1 MATKAMYKDSQVEI
15 LTLEGK
21 ATGRK
26 VTLPGNLFDVDL
38 NIPLIHQVVEAQMAA
53 ARQGTHATKTRGM
66 VSGGGKK
73 PYRQKGTGNARQG
86 SIRAPHYKGG
96 GIVHGPQPRDYS
108 QRTPKKMISG
118 ALRSALS
125 DRARNGSLIVLEDL
139 VAEDVPSTKAAL
151 KTLAAVTNG
160 GKVLVV
166 VDRGEDGATA
176 VVKSYAN
183 APATHTVWADQ
194 LNTYDVVD
202 AAEVVFSEGAINSYI
217 ERASVTAPAREE
229 KVASK
234 VKAVEEKK
242 ADKTTKSK
250 KADEAGTDKAPA
262 KKPAAKADEAPA
274 KKAPA
279 KKVARA
285 EVGED
290 EAPAKK
296 APAKKAT
303 KKVEEVIEDV
313 EGAAKKVAKKAESVV
328 EDIEAAVKKPAKKAP
343 AKKAA
348 AKEDA
353 E

>member
-1 MATKAMYKDSQVEI
+1 MATKAMYKDSQVEV

-96 GIVHGPQPRDYS
+96 GVVHGPQPRDYS
-108 QRTPKKMISG
+108 QRTPKKMIAG

-125 DRARNGSLIVLEDL
+125 DRARNGSLIILEDL

-151 KTLAAVTNG
+151 KTLATVTSG
-160 GKVLVV
+160 GKVLIVI
-166 VDRGEDGATA
+166 DRDEDGATA
-176 VVKSYAN
+176 VLKSYSN
-183 APATHTVWADQ
+183 APAAHTIWADQ
-194 LNTYDVVD
+194 LNAYDVVD
-202 AAEVVFSEGAINSYI
+202 AAEVIFSEDAINSYI
-217 ERASVTAPAREE
+217 ERASVKAPAREE

-234 VKAVEEKK
+234 VKALEEKK
-242 ADKTTKSK
+242 ADKTSKSK
-250 KADEAGTDKAPA
+250 KADDAPA
-262 KKPAAKADEAPA
+262 KKSAAKVEEAPA

-279 KKVARA
+279 KKAAKA
-285 EVGED
+285 EAGDD
-290 EAPAKK
+290 EAAAKK

-303 KKVEEVIEDV
+303 KKVEEAIEDI
-313 EGAAKKVAKKAESVV
+313 EGAAKKVAKKAETAA
-328 EDIEAAVKKPAKKAP
+328 EDIVHDVEAAVKKPAKKAP